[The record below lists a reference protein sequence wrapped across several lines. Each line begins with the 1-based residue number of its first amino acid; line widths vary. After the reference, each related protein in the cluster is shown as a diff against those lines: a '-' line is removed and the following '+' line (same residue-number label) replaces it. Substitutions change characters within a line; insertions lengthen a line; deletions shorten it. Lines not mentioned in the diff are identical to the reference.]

1 MKNFLRLFGII
12 ALVAAIGF
20 SVIACD
26 NNTTS
31 SANSA
36 LNGTW
41 VERGGTDKITLN
53 NGSFSMYDGNQEVI
67 RGTYTTEGSNIN
79 GVLTQFRGSFLIAN
93 SWNNMGLT
101 ATQWY
106 SQSQLR
112 AHLIQNY
119 LSNNP
124 GATQAQAEAAYNQ
137 LASSSVNSMYSSFT
151 GTYTAT
157 SLTIT
162 IFGGTGTFDKQ

>member
-1 MKNFLRLFGII
+1 MKNTMRFLGFI
-12 ALVAAIGF
+12 AFVAIIGF
-20 SVIACD
+20 SMLACD
-26 NNTTS
+26 NGTTGG
-31 SANSA
+31 ANSA

-53 NGSFSMYDGNQEVI
+53 NGSFSLYDGNQEVI

-79 GVLTQFRGSFLIAN
+79 GVLTQFRGSFLIAYGFN
-93 SWNNMGLT
+93 GYGLT

-112 AHLIQNY
+112 SQLIQNY
-119 LSNNP
+119 RNNNP
-124 GATQAQAEAAYNQ
+124 GTTQAQAEAAYNSQ
-137 LASSSVNSMYSSFT
+137 ISSAVNQMYSSFT

-162 IFGGTGTFDKQ
+162 IFGSTSTFNKQ